1 VARRGSGAAEAAA
14 AAANEAAKS
23 FQSSEAAS
31 EAGRVLR
38 AQRDK
43 SDEAP
48 VEPKVEAPKP
58 ESRSGPNPQSRKEDE
73 LVELHRERVREQE
86 AELAKKAEEPKAE
99 VVETPETVA
108 AAPDTLPVTELPP
121 SVSPV
126 AAAPTV
132 KVKVFGEEFDVPQTE
147 VDEAGGLAVYQKQ
160 RAADVQFKKANEV
173 MEQARREREQ
183 LMQFYAQHFQTQ
195 PRPQQNAQQ
204 IALRKAELLDQML
217 YSGTTQ
223 ERLAAYEEMNKLNAQ
238 PTVDADQIRQ
248 RTLLEFDIKVAANQ
262 FKTEFA
268 DVLANPD
275 LMQLARFKE
284 QQMMN
289 GLRDVPSDWNVH
301 YRKIGNELR
310 ALVSRP
316 TQPAAGGAVT
326 TTEQTS
332 QQQAAPT
339 SAPTSAKE
347 ARKSSNVVS
356 LPQAAARAPA
366 PAEQKPK
373 TREDILN
380 EERRA
385 RGIKY

>member
-132 KVKVFGEEFDVPQTE
+132 KVKVFGEEFDVPQAE